1 MILPI
6 IPKELKLYLS
16 GVYGEAIGRYGSAQ
30 LPDATQA
37 QSGENLPLKGSR
49 LLAGITWDPDPQ
61 WTCYAYYGQ
70 EQLERKSWVDAAT
83 GKGYGYGSEPY
94 DNSGASVLGAR
105 SMATCARCHR
115 SPAGPGGSSI
125 RGKWGRC
132 RQDCNTPT
140 PRTRIS
146 GSIKA
151 GRPRPTTAW
160 STPACV
166 TTGSNSRLRGGCT
179 KFGVAAPLPGPAPLF
194 PVKVIAAFTEEY
206 VAGLPTYFEV
216 SQGET
221 DA

>member
-105 SMATCARCHR
+105 QWQPAQGVTDHR
-115 SPAGPGGSSI
+115 
-125 RGKWGRC
+125 R
-132 RQDCNTPT
+132 DLVEVL
-140 PRTRIS
+140 S
-146 GSIKA
+146 GENGEDA
-151 GRPRPTTAW
+151 GRTAI
-160 STPACV
+160 
-166 TTGSNSRLRGGCT
+166 LLHRGHV
-179 KFGVAAPLPGPAPLF
+179 F
-194 PVKVIAAFTEEY
+194 
-206 VAGLPTYFEV
+206 
-216 SQGET
+216 QGR
-221 DA
+221 